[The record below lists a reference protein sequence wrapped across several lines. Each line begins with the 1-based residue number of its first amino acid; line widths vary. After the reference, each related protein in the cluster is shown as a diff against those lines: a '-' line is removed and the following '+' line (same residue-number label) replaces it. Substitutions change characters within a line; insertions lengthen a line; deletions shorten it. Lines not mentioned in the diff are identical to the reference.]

1 MNMMNNNRR
10 EGGDGKKGRTVLGLI
25 SSAREEIYE
34 SWHFPLKPNHD
45 ADRLATAVTQAE

>member
-1 MNMMNNNRR
+1 MNNNRR

-25 SSAREEIYE
+25 CSVHEDIYE

-45 ADRLATAVTQAE
+45 ADRPAAAVTQAE